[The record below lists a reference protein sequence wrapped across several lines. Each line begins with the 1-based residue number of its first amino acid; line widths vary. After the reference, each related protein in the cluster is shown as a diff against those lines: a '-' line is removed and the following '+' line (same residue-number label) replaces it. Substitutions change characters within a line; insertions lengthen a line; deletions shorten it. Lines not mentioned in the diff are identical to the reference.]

1 MISSEE
7 KEVVLMFKLVDKK
20 ENKYLVLDTDDGVIE
35 EYFWEDIINFLQSGV
50 VIEGCHETEQGYH
63 FDIDSSDYQVIH
75 KGYKFRL
82 YPNKVQQEYFAK
94 CFGCA
99 RFIYNKMLADKIE
112 HYQETGENLIVYPAD
127 YKDDFPFLKEV
138 DSYILSN
145 ELLHLQKAYS
155 NFFKNKDFGFP
166 KFKSKKSSHK
176 SFSTSNC
183 PNRNDVRIMDNKYLR
198 LPKSKNFGLIKVKIS
213 QPVRGT
219 IKTVTIS
226 QVPSGKYYV
235 SMTVAIWYQS
245 LPSRGSSIGLD
256 LGTKDLVITS
266 NGDKFD
272 NIRALENHQAKL
284 AKLQRQLAHKQ
295 KGSRNYEKARIKLAR
310 EYERI
315 ANIRKGYLHKISH
328 KLISENQAIFS
339 ENLNVKGLMKN
350 HRQAKSIGDAS
361 WYELIRQLEYKSAWN
376 GRVYHKVDRFFPSSQ
391 LCSSCGFKYEAVK
404 TKNLRE
410 WRCPNCGTYHDRD
423 INAAVNILYR
433 GSQDLGLSLA

>member
-7 KEVVLMFKLVDKK
+7 KEVILMFKLVDKK

-63 FDIDSSDYQVIH
+63 FDIDNSNYQMIY
-75 KGYKFRL
+75 KGYRLRL
-82 YPNKVQQEYFAK
+82 YPNKVQQDYFAK
-94 CFGCA
+94 YFGCA

-112 HYQETGENLIVYPAD
+112 HYKTTGENLIVYPAD
-127 YKDDFPFLKEV
+127 YRRDFPFLQAI
-138 DSYILSN
+138 DSHVLGQEY
-145 ELLHLQKAYS
+145 LHLQRAYS

-166 KFKSKKSSHK
+166 KFKSKKDNYK
-176 SFSTSNC
+176 SFSSTA
-183 PNRNDVRIMDNKYLR
+183 IKIIDNKYLK
-198 LPKSKNFGLIKVKIS
+198 LPKNKNFGLIKVKIS
-213 QPVRGT
+213 QPIRGT

-235 SMTVAIWYQS
+235 SMNVAIWYQS

-256 LGTKDLVITS
+256 LGTKVLVITS

-272 NIRALENHQAKL
+272 NIRTLENHQAKL

-295 KGSRNYEKARIKLAR
+295 KGSKNYEKARIKLAR
-310 EYERI
+310 EYEKI
-315 ANIRKGYLHKISH
+315 ANIRKDYLHKISH
-328 KLISENQAIFS
+328 KIVSENQAIFS
-339 ENLNVKGLMKN
+339 EDLNVKGLMKN

-361 WYELIRQLEYKSAWN
+361 WYEFTRQLEYKSAWSV
-376 GRVYHKVDRFFPSSQ
+376 RVYHKVDRFFTSSQ

-410 WRCPNCGTYHDRD
+410 WRCPNCGAYHDRD
-423 INAAVNILYR
+423 VNAAINILIR
-433 GSQDLGLSLA
+433 GSQDLGLLTA

>member
-1 MISSEE
+1 
-7 KEVVLMFKLVDKK
+7 MFKLVDKK

-63 FDIDSSDYQVIH
+63 FDIDNSNYQMIY
-75 KGYKFRL
+75 KGYRLRL
-82 YPNKVQQEYFAK
+82 YPNKVQQDYFAK
-94 CFGCA
+94 YFGCA

-112 HYQETGENLIVYPAD
+112 HYKTTGENLIVYPAD
-127 YKDDFPFLKEV
+127 YRRDFPFLQAI
-138 DSYILSN
+138 DSQVLGQEY
-145 ELLHLQKAYS
+145 LHLQRAYS

-166 KFKSKKSSHK
+166 KFKSKKDNYK
-176 SFSTSNC
+176 SFSSTA
-183 PNRNDVRIMDNKYLR
+183 IKIIDNKYLK
-198 LPKSKNFGLIKVKIS
+198 LPKNKNFGLIKVKIS
-213 QPVRGT
+213 QPIRGT

-235 SMTVAIWYQS
+235 SMNVAIWYQS

-272 NIRALENHQAKL
+272 NIKTLETHQAKL

-310 EYERI
+310 EYEKI
-315 ANIRKGYLHKISH
+315 ANIRKDYLHKISH
-328 KLISENQAIFS
+328 KIVSENQAIFS
-339 ENLNVKGLMKN
+339 EYLNVKGLMKN

-361 WYELIRQLEYKSAWN
+361 WYEFTRQLEYKSAWN
-376 GRVYHKVDRFFPSSQ
+376 GRIYHKVDRFFPSSQ

-410 WRCPNCGTYHDRD
+410 WRCPNCGAYHDRD
-423 INAAVNILYR
+423 INAAVNILNR
-433 GSQDLGLSLA
+433 GSQDLGLLTA

>member
-1 MISSEE
+1 MY
-7 KEVVLMFKLVDKK
+7 KLIGRNK
-20 ENKYLVLDTDDGVIE
+20 NKYLLLDTDDNVINE
-35 EYFWEDIINFLQSGV
+35 FFWEQVIIYLQSGII
-50 VIEGCHETEQGYH
+50 IEGCHETERGYH

-82 YPNKVQQEYFAK
+82 YPNDKQKEYFAK

-99 RFIYNKMLADKIE
+99 RFIYNKMLTDKIE
-112 HYQETGENLIVYPAD
+112 YYQKTGEVLVTYPSN
-127 YKDDFPFLKEV
+127 YKDEFPFLKEV
-138 DSYILSN
+138 DSNILAQ
-145 ELLHLQKAYS
+145 EYLHLDRAYK
-155 NFFKNKDFGFP
+155 NFFRNKNFGSP
-166 KFKSKKSSHK
+166 KFKSKKNNYRA
-176 SFSTSNC
+176 FNTINQ
-183 PNRNDVRIMDNKYLR
+183 NNLIQIIDNKYLK

-213 QPVRGT
+213 QPIRGT

-226 QVPSGKYYV
+226 QVPSGKYYI
-235 SMTVAIWYQS
+235 SMNVAIWYQS

-272 NIRALENHQAKL
+272 NIRTLETHQAKL
-284 AKLQRQLAHKQ
+284 AKLQGQLAHKQ

-315 ANIRKGYLHKISH
+315 ANIRKDYLHKISH
-328 KLISENQAIFS
+328 KIVSENQAIFS
-339 ENLNVKGLMKN
+339 EYLNVKGLMKN

-361 WYELIRQLEYKSAWN
+361 WYEFTRQLEYKSAWN
-376 GRVYHKVDRFFPSSQ
+376 GRIYHKVDRFFPSSQ

-410 WRCPNCGTYHDRD
+410 WRCPNCGAYHDRD
-423 INAAVNILYR
+423 INAAVNILNR
-433 GSQDLGLSLA
+433 GSQDLGLLTA

>member
-7 KEVVLMFKLVDKK
+7 KEVILMFKLVDKK

-63 FDIDSSDYQVIH
+63 FDIDNSNYQMIY
-75 KGYKFRL
+75 KGYRLRL
-82 YPNKVQQEYFAK
+82 YPNKVQQDYFAK
-94 CFGCA
+94 YFGCA

-112 HYQETGENLIVYPAD
+112 HYKTTGENLIVYPAD
-127 YKDDFPFLKEV
+127 YRRDFPFLQAI
-138 DSYILSN
+138 DSQVLGQEY
-145 ELLHLQKAYS
+145 LHLQRAYS

-166 KFKSKKSSHK
+166 KFKSKKDNYK
-176 SFSTSNC
+176 SFSSTA
-183 PNRNDVRIMDNKYLR
+183 IKIIDNKYLK
-198 LPKSKNFGLIKVKIS
+198 LPKNKNFGLIKVKIS
-213 QPVRGT
+213 QPIRGT

-235 SMTVAIWYQS
+235 SMNVAIWYQS

-272 NIRALENHQAKL
+272 NIKTLETHQAKL

-315 ANIRKGYLHKISH
+315 ANIRKDYLHKISH
-328 KLISENQAIFS
+328 KIVSENQAIFS
-339 ENLNVKGLMKN
+339 EYLNVKGLMKN

-361 WYELIRQLEYKSAWN
+361 WYEFTRQLEYKSAWN
-376 GRVYHKVDRFFPSSQ
+376 GRIYHKVDRFFPSSQ

-410 WRCPNCGTYHDRD
+410 WRCPNCGAYHDRD
-423 INAAVNILYR
+423 INAAVNILNR
-433 GSQDLGLSLA
+433 GSQDLGLLTA

>member
-7 KEVVLMFKLVDKK
+7 KEVILMFKLVDKK

-63 FDIDSSDYQVIH
+63 FDIDNSNYQMIY
-75 KGYKFRL
+75 KGYRLRL
-82 YPNKVQQEYFAK
+82 YPNKVQQDYFAK
-94 CFGCA
+94 YFGCA

-112 HYQETGENLIVYPAD
+112 HYKTTGENLIVYPAD
-127 YKDDFPFLKEV
+127 YRRDFPFLQAI
-138 DSYILSN
+138 DSQVLGQEY
-145 ELLHLQKAYS
+145 LHLQRAYS

-166 KFKSKKSSHK
+166 KFKSKKDNYK
-176 SFSTSNC
+176 SFSSTA
-183 PNRNDVRIMDNKYLR
+183 IKIIDNKYLK
-198 LPKSKNFGLIKVKIS
+198 LPKNKNFGLIKVKIS
-213 QPVRGT
+213 QPIRGT

-235 SMTVAIWYQS
+235 SMNVAIWYQS

-256 LGTKDLVITS
+256 LGTKVLVITS

-272 NIRALENHQAKL
+272 NIRTLETHQAKL

-315 ANIRKGYLHKISH
+315 ANIRKDYLHKISH
-328 KLISENQAIFS
+328 KIVSENQAIFS
-339 ENLNVKGLMKN
+339 ENLNVRDLMKG
-350 HRQAKSIGDAS
+350 HRQSKSIGDAS
-361 WYELIRQLEYKSAWN
+361 WYEFTRQLEYKSAWN

-410 WRCPNCGTYHDRD
+410 WRCPNCGAYHDRD
-423 INAAVNILYR
+423 INAAVNILIR
-433 GSQDLGLSLA
+433 GSQDLGLLTA

>member
-7 KEVVLMFKLVDKK
+7 KEVILMFKLVDKK

-63 FDIDSSDYQVIH
+63 FDIDNSNYQMIY
-75 KGYKFRL
+75 KGYRLRL
-82 YPNKVQQEYFAK
+82 YPNKVQQDYFAK
-94 CFGCA
+94 YFGCA

-112 HYQETGENLIVYPAD
+112 HYKTTGENLIVYPAD
-127 YKDDFPFLKEV
+127 YRRDFPFLQAI
-138 DSYILSN
+138 DSQVLGQEY
-145 ELLHLQKAYS
+145 LHLQRAYS

-166 KFKSKKSSHK
+166 KFKSKKDNYK
-176 SFSTSNC
+176 SFSSTA
-183 PNRNDVRIMDNKYLR
+183 IKIIDNKYLK
-198 LPKSKNFGLIKVKIS
+198 LPKNKNFGLIKVKIS
-213 QPVRGT
+213 QPIRGT

-226 QVPSGKYYV
+226 QVPSGKYYI
-235 SMTVAIWYQS
+235 SMNVAIWYQS

-272 NIRALENHQAKL
+272 NIKTLETHQAKL

-315 ANIRKGYLHKISH
+315 ANIRKDYLHKISH
-328 KLISENQAIFS
+328 KIVSENQAIFS
-339 ENLNVKGLMKN
+339 EYLNVKGLMKN

-361 WYELIRQLEYKSAWN
+361 WYEFTRQLEYKSAWN
-376 GRVYHKVDRFFPSSQ
+376 GRIYHKVDRFFPSSQ

-410 WRCPNCGTYHDRD
+410 WRCPNCGAYHDRD
-423 INAAVNILYR
+423 VNAAINILIR
-433 GSQDLGLSLA
+433 GSQDLGLLTA

>member
-1 MISSEE
+1 
-7 KEVVLMFKLVDKK
+7 MFKLVDKK

-63 FDIDSSDYQVIH
+63 FDIDNSNYQMIY
-75 KGYKFRL
+75 KGYRLRL
-82 YPNKVQQEYFAK
+82 YPNKVQQDYFAK
-94 CFGCA
+94 YFGCA

-112 HYQETGENLIVYPAD
+112 HYKTTGENLIVYPAD
-127 YKDDFPFLKEV
+127 YRRDFPFLQAI
-138 DSYILSN
+138 DSQVLGQEY
-145 ELLHLQKAYS
+145 LHLQRAYS

-166 KFKSKKSSHK
+166 KFKSKKDNYK
-176 SFSTSNC
+176 SFSSTA
-183 PNRNDVRIMDNKYLR
+183 IKIIDNKYLK
-198 LPKSKNFGLIKVKIS
+198 LPKNKNFGLIKVKIS
-213 QPVRGT
+213 QPIRGT

-235 SMTVAIWYQS
+235 SMNVAIWYQS

-256 LGTKDLVITS
+256 LGTKVLVITS

-272 NIRALENHQAKL
+272 NIRTLENHQAKL

-295 KGSRNYEKARIKLAR
+295 KGSKNYEKARIKLAR
-310 EYERI
+310 EYEKI
-315 ANIRKGYLHKISH
+315 ANIRKDYLHKISH
-328 KLISENQAIFS
+328 KIVSENQAIFS
-339 ENLNVKGLMKN
+339 EDLNVKGLMKN

-361 WYELIRQLEYKSAWN
+361 WYEFTRQLEYKSAWSV
-376 GRVYHKVDRFFPSSQ
+376 RVYHKVDRFFPSSQ

-410 WRCPNCGTYHDRD
+410 WRCPNCGAYHDRD
-423 INAAVNILYR
+423 VNAAINILIR
-433 GSQDLGLSLA
+433 GSQDLGLLTA

>member
-1 MISSEE
+1 
-7 KEVVLMFKLVDKK
+7 MFKLVDKK

-63 FDIDSSDYQVIH
+63 FDIDNSNYQMIY
-75 KGYKFRL
+75 KGYRLRL
-82 YPNKVQQEYFAK
+82 YPNKVQQDYFAK
-94 CFGCA
+94 YFGCA

-112 HYQETGENLIVYPAD
+112 HYKTTGENLIVYPAD
-127 YKDDFPFLKEV
+127 YRRDFPFLQAI
-138 DSYILSN
+138 DSQVLGQEY
-145 ELLHLQKAYS
+145 LHLQRAYS

-166 KFKSKKSSHK
+166 KFKSKKDNYK
-176 SFSTSNC
+176 SFSSTA
-183 PNRNDVRIMDNKYLR
+183 IKIIDNKYLK
-198 LPKSKNFGLIKVKIS
+198 LPKNKNFGLIKVKIS
-213 QPVRGT
+213 QPIRGT

-235 SMTVAIWYQS
+235 SMNVAIWYQS

-272 NIRALENHQAKL
+272 NIKTLETHQAKL

-315 ANIRKGYLHKISH
+315 ANIRKDYLHKISH
-328 KLISENQAIFS
+328 KIVSENQAIFS
-339 ENLNVKGLMKN
+339 EDLNVKGLMKN

-361 WYELIRQLEYKSAWN
+361 WYEFTRQLEYKSAWSV
-376 GRVYHKVDRFFPSSQ
+376 RVYHKVDRFFTSSQ

-423 INAAVNILYR
+423 VNAAINILIR
-433 GSQDLGLSLA
+433 GSQDLGLLTA

>member
-7 KEVVLMFKLVDKK
+7 KEVILMFKLVDKK

-63 FDIDSSDYQVIH
+63 FDIDNSNYQMIY
-75 KGYKFRL
+75 KGYRLRL
-82 YPNKVQQEYFAK
+82 YPNKVQQDYFAK
-94 CFGCA
+94 YFGCA

-112 HYQETGENLIVYPAD
+112 HYKTTGENLIVYPAD
-127 YKDDFPFLKEV
+127 YRRDFPFLQAI
-138 DSYILSN
+138 DSQVLGQEY
-145 ELLHLQKAYS
+145 LHLQRAYS

-166 KFKSKKSSHK
+166 KFKSKKDNYK
-176 SFSTSNC
+176 SFSSTA
-183 PNRNDVRIMDNKYLR
+183 IKIIDNKYLK
-198 LPKSKNFGLIKVKIS
+198 LPKNKNFGLIKVKIS
-213 QPVRGT
+213 QPIRGT

-235 SMTVAIWYQS
+235 SMNVAIWYQS
-245 LPSRGSSIGLD
+245 LPIRGSSIGLD

-272 NIRALENHQAKL
+272 NIRTLENHQAKL

-295 KGSRNYEKARIKLAR
+295 KGSKNYEKARIKLAR
-310 EYERI
+310 EYEKI
-315 ANIRKGYLHKISH
+315 ANIRKDYLHKISH
-328 KLISENQAIFS
+328 KIVSENQAIFS
-339 ENLNVKGLMKN
+339 EDLNVKGLMKN

-361 WYELIRQLEYKSAWN
+361 WYEFTRQLEYKSAWSV
-376 GRVYHKVDRFFPSSQ
+376 RVYHKVDRFFTSSQ

-410 WRCPNCGTYHDRD
+410 WRCPNCGAYHDRD
-423 INAAVNILYR
+423 INAAINILIR
-433 GSQDLGLSLA
+433 GSQDLGLLTA

>member
-1 MISSEE
+1 MY
-7 KEVVLMFKLVDKK
+7 KLIGKNK
-20 ENKYLVLDTDDGVIE
+20 NKYLLLDTDDNVINE
-35 EYFWEDIINFLQSGV
+35 FFWEQVIIYLQSGII
-50 VIEGCHETEQGYH
+50 IEGCHETERGYH

-82 YPNKVQQEYFAK
+82 YPNDKQKEYFAK

-99 RFIYNKMLADKIE
+99 RFIYNKMLTDKIE
-112 HYQETGENLIVYPAD
+112 YYQKTGEVLVTYPSN
-127 YKDDFPFLKEV
+127 YKDEFPFLKEV
-138 DSYILSN
+138 DSNILAQ
-145 ELLHLQKAYS
+145 EYLHLDRAYK
-155 NFFKNKDFGFP
+155 NFFRNKNFGSP
-166 KFKSKKSSHK
+166 KFKSKKNNYRA
-176 SFSTSNC
+176 FNTINQ
-183 PNRNDVRIMDNKYLR
+183 NNLIQIIDNKYLK

-213 QPVRGT
+213 QPIRGT

-235 SMTVAIWYQS
+235 SMNVAIWYQS

-272 NIRALENHQAKL
+272 NIKTLETHQAKL

-310 EYERI
+310 EYEKI
-315 ANIRKGYLHKISH
+315 ANIRKDYLHKISH
-328 KLISENQAIFS
+328 KIVSENQAIFS
-339 ENLNVKGLMKN
+339 EYLNVKGLMKN

-361 WYELIRQLEYKSAWN
+361 WYEFTRQLEYKSVWN
-376 GRVYHKVDRFFPSSQ
+376 GRIYHKVDRFFPSSQ

-410 WRCPNCGTYHDRD
+410 WRCPNCGAYHDRD
-423 INAAVNILYR
+423 INAAINILIR
-433 GSQDLGLSLA
+433 GSQDLGLLTA

>member
-7 KEVVLMFKLVDKK
+7 KEVILMFKLVDKK

-63 FDIDSSDYQVIH
+63 FDIDNSNYQMIY
-75 KGYKFRL
+75 KGYRLRL
-82 YPNKVQQEYFAK
+82 YPNKVQQDYFAK
-94 CFGCA
+94 YFGCA

-112 HYQETGENLIVYPAD
+112 HYKTTGENLIVYPAD
-127 YKDDFPFLKEV
+127 YRRDFPFLQAI
-138 DSYILSN
+138 DSQVLGQEY
-145 ELLHLQKAYS
+145 LHLQRAYS

-166 KFKSKKSSHK
+166 KFKSKKDNYK
-176 SFSTSNC
+176 SFSSTA
-183 PNRNDVRIMDNKYLR
+183 IKIIDNKYLK
-198 LPKSKNFGLIKVKIS
+198 LPKNKNFGLIKVKIS
-213 QPVRGT
+213 QPIRGT

-235 SMTVAIWYQS
+235 SMNVAIWYQS

-256 LGTKDLVITS
+256 LGTKDLVVTS

-272 NIRALENHQAKL
+272 NIKTLETHQAKL

-310 EYERI
+310 EYEKI
-315 ANIRKGYLHKISH
+315 ANIRKDYLHKISH
-328 KLISENQAIFS
+328 KIVSENQAIFS
-339 ENLNVKGLMKN
+339 EYLSVKGLMKN

-361 WYELIRQLEYKSAWN
+361 WYEFTRQLEYKSAWN
-376 GRVYHKVDRFFPSSQ
+376 GRIYHKVDRFFPSSQ

-410 WRCPNCGTYHDRD
+410 WRCPNCGAYHDRD
-423 INAAVNILYR
+423 INAAVNILNR
-433 GSQDLGLSLA
+433 GSQDLGLLTA

>member
-7 KEVVLMFKLVDKK
+7 KEVILMFKLVDKK

-35 EYFWEDIINFLQSGV
+35 EYFWEDIIDFIQSGV

-63 FDIDSSDYQVIH
+63 FDIDNSNYQVIH

-112 HYQETGENLIVYPAD
+112 YYQKTGENLTVYPAD
-127 YKDDFPFLKEV
+127 YKADFPFLKEI
-138 DSYILSN
+138 DSYIFSN
-145 ELLHLQKAYS
+145 ELLHLRKAYS

-166 KFKSKKSSHK
+166 KFKSKKDNYK
-176 SFSTSNC
+176 SFSTSNQY
-183 PNRNDVRIMDNKYLR
+183 NLIQVIDNKYLK

-235 SMTVAIWYQS
+235 SMNVAIWYQS

-272 NIRALENHQAKL
+272 NIRTLENHQAKL

-315 ANIRKGYLHKISH
+315 ANIRKDYLHKISH
-328 KLISENQAIFS
+328 KIVSENQAIFS
-339 ENLNVKGLMKN
+339 EDLNVKGLMKN

-361 WYELIRQLEYKSAWN
+361 WYEFTRQLEYKSAWN

-410 WRCPNCGTYHDRD
+410 WRCPNCGAYHDRD
-423 INAAVNILYR
+423 INAAINMLIR
-433 GSQDLGLSLA
+433 GSQDLGLLTA

>member
-1 MISSEE
+1 
-7 KEVVLMFKLVDKK
+7 MFKLVDKK

-63 FDIDSSDYQVIH
+63 FDIDNSNYQMIY
-75 KGYKFRL
+75 KGYRLRL
-82 YPNKVQQEYFAK
+82 YPNKVQQDYFAK
-94 CFGCA
+94 YFGCA

-112 HYQETGENLIVYPAD
+112 HYKTTGENLIVYPAD
-127 YKDDFPFLKEV
+127 YRRDFPFLQAI
-138 DSYILSN
+138 DSQVLGQEY
-145 ELLHLQKAYS
+145 LHLQRAYS

-166 KFKSKKSSHK
+166 KFKSKKDNYK
-176 SFSTSNC
+176 SFSSTA
-183 PNRNDVRIMDNKYLR
+183 IKIIDNKYLK
-198 LPKSKNFGLIKVKIS
+198 LPKNKNFGLIKVKIS
-213 QPVRGT
+213 QPIRGT

-235 SMTVAIWYQS
+235 SMNVAIWYQS

-256 LGTKDLVITS
+256 LGTKDLVVTS

-272 NIRALENHQAKL
+272 NIKTLETHQAKL

-315 ANIRKGYLHKISH
+315 ANIRKDYLHKISH
-328 KLISENQAIFS
+328 KIVSENQAIFS
-339 ENLNVKGLMKN
+339 EYLNVKGLMKN

-361 WYELIRQLEYKSAWN
+361 WYEFTRQLEYKSAWN
-376 GRVYHKVDRFFPSSQ
+376 GRIYHKVDRFFPSSQ

-410 WRCPNCGTYHDRD
+410 WRCPNCGAYHDRD
-423 INAAVNILYR
+423 VNAAINILIR
-433 GSQDLGLSLA
+433 GSQDLGLLTA

>member
-7 KEVVLMFKLVDKK
+7 KEVILMFKLVDKK

-63 FDIDSSDYQVIH
+63 FDIDNSNYQMIY
-75 KGYKFRL
+75 KGYRLRL
-82 YPNKVQQEYFAK
+82 YPNKVQQDYFAK
-94 CFGCA
+94 YFGCA

-112 HYQETGENLIVYPAD
+112 HYKTTGENLIVYPAD
-127 YKDDFPFLKEV
+127 YRRDFPFLQAI
-138 DSYILSN
+138 DSQVLGQEY
-145 ELLHLQKAYS
+145 LHLQRAYS

-166 KFKSKKSSHK
+166 KFKSKKDNYK
-176 SFSTSNC
+176 SFSSTA
-183 PNRNDVRIMDNKYLR
+183 IKIIDNKYLK
-198 LPKSKNFGLIKVKIS
+198 LPKNKNFGLIKVKIS
-213 QPVRGT
+213 QPIRGT

-235 SMTVAIWYQS
+235 SMNVAIWYQS

-256 LGTKDLVITS
+256 LGTKDLVVTS

-272 NIRALENHQAKL
+272 NIKTLETHQAKL

-315 ANIRKGYLHKISH
+315 ANIRKDYLHKISH
-328 KLISENQAIFS
+328 KIVSENQAIFS
-339 ENLNVKGLMKN
+339 EYLNVKGLMKN

-361 WYELIRQLEYKSAWN
+361 WYEFTRQLEYKSAWSV
-376 GRVYHKVDRFFPSSQ
+376 RVYHKVDRFFPSSQ

-410 WRCPNCGTYHDRD
+410 WRCPNCGAYHDRD
-423 INAAVNILYR
+423 VNAAINILIR
-433 GSQDLGLSLA
+433 GSQDLGLLTA

>member
-1 MISSEE
+1 
-7 KEVVLMFKLVDKK
+7 MFKLVDKK

-63 FDIDSSDYQVIH
+63 FDIDNSNYQMIY
-75 KGYKFRL
+75 KGYRLRL
-82 YPNKVQQEYFAK
+82 YPNKVQQDYFAK
-94 CFGCA
+94 YFGCA

-112 HYQETGENLIVYPAD
+112 HYKTTGENLIVYPAD
-127 YKDDFPFLKEV
+127 YRRDFPFLQAI
-138 DSYILSN
+138 DSQVLGQEY
-145 ELLHLQKAYS
+145 LHLQRAYS

-166 KFKSKKSSHK
+166 KFKSKKDNYK
-176 SFSTSNC
+176 SFSSTA
-183 PNRNDVRIMDNKYLR
+183 IKIIDNKYLK
-198 LPKSKNFGLIKVKIS
+198 LPKNKNFGLIKVKIS
-213 QPVRGT
+213 QPIRGT

-235 SMTVAIWYQS
+235 SMNVAIWYQS

-256 LGTKDLVITS
+256 LGTKDLVVTS

-272 NIRALENHQAKL
+272 NIKTLETHQAKL

-310 EYERI
+310 EYEKI
-315 ANIRKGYLHKISH
+315 ANIRKDYLHKISH
-328 KLISENQAIFS
+328 KIVSENQAIFS
-339 ENLNVKGLMKN
+339 EYLSVKGLMKN

-361 WYELIRQLEYKSAWN
+361 WYEFTRQLEYKSAWN
-376 GRVYHKVDRFFPSSQ
+376 GRIYHKVDRFFPSSQ

-410 WRCPNCGTYHDRD
+410 WRCPNCGAYHDRD
-423 INAAVNILYR
+423 INAAVNILNR
-433 GSQDLGLSLA
+433 GSQDLGLLTA

>member
-1 MISSEE
+1 MY
-7 KEVVLMFKLVDKK
+7 KLIGKNK
-20 ENKYLVLDTDDGVIE
+20 NKYLLLDTDDNVINE
-35 EYFWEDIINFLQSGV
+35 FFWEQVIIYLQSGII
-50 VIEGCHETEQGYH
+50 IEGCHETERGYH

-82 YPNKVQQEYFAK
+82 YPNDKQKEYFAK

-99 RFIYNKMLADKIE
+99 RFIYNKMLTDKIE
-112 HYQETGENLIVYPAD
+112 YYQKTGEVLVTYPSN
-127 YKDDFPFLKEV
+127 YKDEFPFLKEV
-138 DSYILSN
+138 DSNILAQ
-145 ELLHLQKAYS
+145 EYLHLDRAYK
-155 NFFKNKDFGFP
+155 NFFRNKNFGSP
-166 KFKSKKSSHK
+166 KFKSKKNNYRA
-176 SFSTSNC
+176 FNTINQ
-183 PNRNDVRIMDNKYLR
+183 NNLIQIIDNKYLK

-213 QPVRGT
+213 QPIRGT

-235 SMTVAIWYQS
+235 SMNVAIWYQS

-256 LGTKDLVITS
+256 LGTKVLVITS

-272 NIRALENHQAKL
+272 NIRTLENHQAKL

-315 ANIRKGYLHKISH
+315 ANIRKDYLHKISH
-328 KLISENQAIFS
+328 KIVSENQAIFS
-339 ENLNVKGLMKN
+339 EDLNVKGLMKN

-361 WYELIRQLEYKSAWN
+361 WYEFTRQLEYKSAWN

-404 TKNLRE
+404 TENLRE
-410 WRCPNCGTYHDRD
+410 WRCPNCGAYHDRD
-423 INAAVNILYR
+423 VNAAINILIR
-433 GSQDLGLSLA
+433 GSQDLGLLTA

>member
-7 KEVVLMFKLVDKK
+7 KEVILMFKLVDKK

-63 FDIDSSDYQVIH
+63 FDIDNSNYQMIY
-75 KGYKFRL
+75 KGYRLRL
-82 YPNKVQQEYFAK
+82 YPNKVQQDYFAK
-94 CFGCA
+94 YFGCA

-112 HYQETGENLIVYPAD
+112 HYKTTGENLIVYPAD
-127 YKDDFPFLKEV
+127 YRRDFPFLQAI
-138 DSYILSN
+138 DSQVLGQEY
-145 ELLHLQKAYS
+145 LHLQRAYS

-166 KFKSKKSSHK
+166 KFKSKKDNYK
-176 SFSTSNC
+176 SFSSTA
-183 PNRNDVRIMDNKYLR
+183 IKIIDNKYLK
-198 LPKSKNFGLIKVKIS
+198 LPKNKNFGLIKVKIS
-213 QPVRGT
+213 QPIRGT

-235 SMTVAIWYQS
+235 SMNVAIWYQS

-256 LGTKDLVITS
+256 LGTKVLVITS

-272 NIRALENHQAKL
+272 NIRTLENHQAKL

-310 EYERI
+310 EYEKI
-315 ANIRKGYLHKISH
+315 ANIRKDYLHKISH
-328 KLISENQAIFS
+328 KIVSENQAIFS
-339 ENLNVKGLMKN
+339 EDLNVKGLMKN

-361 WYELIRQLEYKSAWN
+361 WYEFTRQLEYKSAWSV
-376 GRVYHKVDRFFPSSQ
+376 RVYHKVDRFFTSSQ

-410 WRCPNCGTYHDRD
+410 WRCPNCGAYHDRD
-423 INAAVNILYR
+423 VNAAINILIR
-433 GSQDLGLSLA
+433 GSQDLGLLTA

>member
-1 MISSEE
+1 MY
-7 KEVVLMFKLVDKK
+7 KLIGKNK
-20 ENKYLVLDTDDGVIE
+20 NKYLLLDTDDNVINE
-35 EYFWEDIINFLQSGV
+35 FFWEQVIIYLQSGII
-50 VIEGCHETEQGYH
+50 IEGCHETERGYH

-82 YPNKVQQEYFAK
+82 YPNDKQKEYFAK

-99 RFIYNKMLADKIE
+99 RFIYNKMLTDKIE
-112 HYQETGENLIVYPAD
+112 YYQKTGEVLVTYPSN
-127 YKDDFPFLKEV
+127 YKDEFPFLKEV
-138 DSYILSN
+138 DSNILAQ
-145 ELLHLQKAYS
+145 EYLHLDRAYK
-155 NFFKNKDFGFP
+155 NFFRNKNFGSP
-166 KFKSKKSSHK
+166 KFKSKKNNYRA
-176 SFSTSNC
+176 FNTINQ
-183 PNRNDVRIMDNKYLR
+183 NNLIQIIDNKYLK

-213 QPVRGT
+213 QPIRGT

-235 SMTVAIWYQS
+235 SMNVAIWYQS

-272 NIRALENHQAKL
+272 NIKTLETHQAKL

-310 EYERI
+310 EYEKI
-315 ANIRKGYLHKISH
+315 ANIRKDYLHKISH
-328 KLISENQAIFS
+328 KIVSENQAIFS
-339 ENLNVKGLMKN
+339 EYLNVKGLMKN

-361 WYELIRQLEYKSAWN
+361 WYEFTRQLEYKSAWN
-376 GRVYHKVDRFFPSSQ
+376 GRIYHKVDRFFPSSQ

-410 WRCPNCGTYHDRD
+410 WRCPNCGAYHDRD
-423 INAAVNILYR
+423 INAAVNILNR
-433 GSQDLGLSLA
+433 GSQDLGLLTA

>member
-7 KEVVLMFKLVDKK
+7 KEVILMFKLVDKK

-63 FDIDSSDYQVIH
+63 FDIDNSNYQMIY
-75 KGYKFRL
+75 KGYRLRL
-82 YPNKVQQEYFAK
+82 YPNKVQQDYFAK
-94 CFGCA
+94 YFGCA

-112 HYQETGENLIVYPAD
+112 HYKTTGENLIVYPAD
-127 YKDDFPFLKEV
+127 YRRDFPFLQAI
-138 DSYILSN
+138 DSQVLGQEY
-145 ELLHLQKAYS
+145 LHLQRAYS

-166 KFKSKKSSHK
+166 KFKSKKDNYK
-176 SFSTSNC
+176 SFSSTA
-183 PNRNDVRIMDNKYLR
+183 IKIIDNKYLK
-198 LPKSKNFGLIKVKIS
+198 LPKNKNFGLIKVKIS
-213 QPVRGT
+213 QPIRGT

-235 SMTVAIWYQS
+235 SMNVAIWYQS

-256 LGTKDLVITS
+256 LGTKVLVITS

-272 NIRALENHQAKL
+272 NIRTLENHQAKL

-295 KGSRNYEKARIKLAR
+295 KGSKNYEKARIKLAR
-310 EYERI
+310 EYEKI
-315 ANIRKGYLHKISH
+315 ANIRKDYLHKISH
-328 KLISENQAIFS
+328 KIVSENQAIFS
-339 ENLNVKGLMKN
+339 EDLNVKGLMKN

-361 WYELIRQLEYKSAWN
+361 WYEFTRQLEYKSAWSV
-376 GRVYHKVDRFFPSSQ
+376 RVYHKVDRFFTSSQ

-410 WRCPNCGTYHDRD
+410 WRCPNCGAYHDRD
-423 INAAVNILYR
+423 VNAAINILIR
-433 GSQDLGLSLA
+433 GSQDLGLLTA